1 MEGVRVVDVTTGP
14 VGGMATMILADFGAD
29 VVKVEP
35 PGGDRFRALA
45 AAPLWLRGKRSVV
58 ADQTTAGGLADV
70 KALVATADVLVVSG
84 PPARAAGW
92 GLDADTMTVLRP
104 GLVHC
109 SITGWGPLGP
119 FADVPGYEGAVAA
132 RSGRMLAFERQLRRG
147 GPVFA
152 ALPVASHVA
161 ALGAVQGILAALV
174 ARTRGGGAQRV
185 ETSLLQGLL
194 PFDLVELLLV
204 EMAERS
210 GLEAPNILAM
220 GGDLP
225 TLNYHPVRAKDGRWL
240 QCGNLLEHLLIA
252 FLEATDLLG
261 EMLEDPR
268 FVEPPGSWDEAT
280 IEAARDR
287 ILVRLQER
295 TADEWMDVFR
305 ANGNVAAE
313 PYLSTADALYHPDL
327 VANGDI
333 VTFDDPAVGPIRTI
347 GPIAELTATPAAIGR
362 PAPTVGEHTAEVL
375 AEVRAAVSDGDGAGV
390 PPIEES
396 DHGEPPPPGAPLA
409 GITIVELATIIAAPL
424 STAMLADLGARV
436 IKIETVGGDPYR
448 HLIAGGTPVA
458 KTSAGKES
466 ICVDLKTG
474 EGRRLARDLL
484 RSADVAVFNTRPGV
498 NERLGLVEHELRA
511 ENPGLI
517 WVSVTGY
524 GRHSPSANRPAT
536 HPCAGAVSGGAA
548 IQAGA
553 ALATPCDTLDEV
565 REISRQ
571 LMRANEANPDPN
583 TAVVA
588 AAAVLMAL
596 LARERFGIAQAVY
609 VNMLAAN
616 MYANADD
623 ALSYAGKTDRFACD
637 AELFGGAATYR
648 LYRTAEGWLFLAV
661 GSDDEWRRAAAAL
674 GRPELADDHRFATA
688 GARAAYDTALTT
700 ELAALFAGRSA
711 AEWER
716 ELVAARVAGVRA
728 DEASPGRF
736 FAHDPQ
742 ILANDFSPLC
752 THTRFGVH
760 RRWGPIVRVN
770 GGLAAY
776 GAGVLAGEQTDAI
789 LAGLQRT
796 EEQIGALRAARV
808 VGSEPIEWQ

>member
-1 MEGVRVVDVTTGP
+1 MEGLRVVDLSTGP

-29 VVKVEP
+29 VEKVEP

-58 ADQTTAGGLADV
+58 ADLDTAEGRADAD
-70 KALVATADVLVVSG
+70 ALVATADVLVVSG
-84 PPARAAGW
+84 PPSRAQGW
-92 GLDADTMTVLRP
+92 GLDADRATVLRP
-104 GLVHC
+104 DLVHC
-109 SITGWGPLGP
+109 SITGWGPTGP
-119 FADVPGYEGAVAA
+119 LADVPGYDGAVAA

-174 ARTRGGGAQRV
+174 ARQRGGGAQRV
-185 ETSLLQGLL
+185 ETSLLQGVL
-194 PFDLVELLLV
+194 PFDLVELLLI

-210 GLEAPNILAM
+210 GVQAPNILAM

-225 TLNYHPVRAKDGRWL
+225 TLNYHPVRAKDGRWI
-240 QCGNLLEHLLIA
+240 QCGNLLEHLLVA

-268 FVEPPGSWDEAT
+268 FIEPPAAWDEPT
-280 IEAARDR
+280 IEAARDL
-287 ILVRLQER
+287 ILLRVQER

-333 VTFDDPAVGPIRTI
+333 VTIDDPVVGPVRTI
-347 GPIAELTATPAAIGR
+347 GPIAELTATPARIGR
-362 PAPTVGEHTAEVL
+362 PAPRVGEHTAEVL
-375 AEVRAAVSDGDGAGV
+375 TETRVAAARSMPGPGQPAPAATSV
-390 PPIEES
+390 PPS
-396 DHGEPPPPGAPLA
+396 GKPLD

-436 IKIETVGGDPYR
+436 IRIETLEGDPYR

-458 KTSAGKES
+458 KTTAGKES
-466 ICVDLKTG
+466 ICINLKSE
-474 EGRRLARDLL
+474 EGRRIARDLL
-484 RSADVAVFNTRPGV
+484 READIAVFNTRPGV
-498 NERLGLVEHELRA
+498 NERLGLVEHELRDG
-511 ENPGLI
+511 NPGLI

-524 GRHSPSANRPAT
+524 GRHSPSTNRPAT

-548 IQAGA
+548 VQAGA
-553 ALATPCDTLDEV
+553 AVTAPCDSLADV

-588 AAAVLMAL
+588 AAAVLMAV
-596 LARERFGIAQAVY
+596 LARERFGVAQAVY

-623 ALSYAGKTDRFACD
+623 ALGYAGKAPRFVCD
-637 AELFGGAATYR
+637 DALFGCAATYR
-648 LYRTAEGWLFLAV
+648 LYRTGDGWLFLAV
-661 GSDDEWRRAAAAL
+661 GRDGEWHRAARALDRPDLADDPRFATTAA
-674 GRPELADDHRFATA
+674 RASNDAELAD
-688 GARAAYDTALTT
+688 
-700 ELAALFAGRSA
+700 ELAAVFAAGTA
-711 AEWER
+711 ADWER
-716 ELVAARVAGVRA
+716 RLVAARVAGVRA
-728 DEASPGRF
+728 DGASPGVF

-742 ILANDFSPLC
+742 ILANDFTPEC
-752 THTRFGVH
+752 THTRFGGH

-770 GGLAAY
+770 GGLGAY
-776 GAGVLAGEQTDAI
+776 GPGVLAGEQTDAI
-789 LAGLQRT
+789 LAGLHRT
-796 EEQIGALRAARV
+796 EEQIAALRAARV
-808 VGSEPIEWQ
+808 VGSEPVEWQ